1 MRSRA
6 NVYTAFMDYT
16 PTILKN
22 KGILCQFAK
31 TQKTGSNE
39 SDWAE
44 MLDENEEVIKETIS
58 IRFTNNSI
66 SSIEE
71 HYNGL
76 EAWQDALD
84 KKPYNTMRQTLAYV
98 LNRNLYDMGE
108 AMLDGEIVTYS
119 NVIGTAWSIANGLDP
134 EVASRMLAQALGL
147 AVENKKQLE
156 LKMEDLMP
164 AVSDSGNSGSASGPK
179 RAVRSKSSGS

>member
-1 MRSRA
+1 
-6 NVYTAFMDYT
+6 
-16 PTILKN
+16 
-22 KGILCQFAK
+22 
-31 TQKTGSNE
+31 
-39 SDWAE
+39 
-44 MLDENEEVIKETIS
+44 
-58 IRFTNNSI
+58 
-66 SSIEE
+66 
-71 HYNGL
+71 
-76 EAWQDALD
+76 
-84 KKPYNTMRQTLAYV
+84 MRQTLAYV

>member
-1 MRSRA
+1 MRNRPC
-6 NVYTAFMDYT
+6 VYTAFMDYT

-31 TQKTGSNE
+31 TRKTGSNE

-44 MLDENEEVIKETIS
+44 VLDESEELVKETIS

-66 SSIEE
+66 SAIEE

-76 EAWQDALD
+76 EAWQDALE

-98 LNRNLYDMGE
+98 LNRNIFDMGE

-134 EVASRMLAQALGL
+134 DVAGRMLAQALGL

-164 AVSDSGNSGSASGPK
+164 TVLDSGNSGSASGPK

>member
-1 MRSRA
+1 
-6 NVYTAFMDYT
+6 MDYT

-58 IRFTNNSI
+58 
-66 SSIEE
+66 SIEE

-84 KKPYNTMRQTLAYV
+84 KKPYNTRRQTLAYV